1 MTEERCAVG
10 PTATSLF
17 LAVVGPIAIVRRLPI
32 KRSPWSI
39 SGGSAPWKLRRA
51 AGPADATTADVL
63 VLPPGYTPAHLDER
77 LGQVS

>member
-1 MTEERCAVG
+1 MWEQSLL
-10 PTATSLF
+10 TSAGQVQALR
-17 LAVVGPIAIVRRLPI
+17 LLSEWWDSSRRS
-32 KRSPWSI
+32 R
-39 SGGSAPWKLRRA
+39 APWKHRRA